1 MARCTGCSREIQDHA
16 AFCPYCGAQNQ
27 SGTQAKDV
35 PPESNKPGTPD
46 KVKSGQSEKPKLTNK
61 MKIVII
67 IAAAV
72 VLVTAVVTVGFI
84 LKSRKTTFD
93 FTTVQYTEQINK
105 AAGEELLDKETW
117 KINGAYAVYEGD
129 GFSVTLETDADS
141 ELIKK
146 ISITPSDHPVAKR
159 IIIYTAEMT
168 DTNYSDDDDNDEGDN
183 DSRTVEF
190 TLDGIKET
198 TTIPVTRQTEP
209 PKTTYTAMDLI
220 DMDLSEIVGIMG
232 NDYQLNKQRFSTAF
246 GSDPVLMIYHE
257 TTLPGLAVCP
267 SYSSGIYQHIKDGL
281 DVREKIQQGDYAY
294 DGIAVYGSGKLNDKI
309 SADMTY
315 SEVAAEIGDFDTQG
329 VAQGTLVYSTQID
342 GKRVSFFFAA
352 YENKS
357 LEQRVQNNKVTAAD
371 MKEVDP
377 KLASIAVFKAKNTSS
392 GTGASANADWK
403 KLYTEYIIKEY
414 SKNQNSAFFNP
425 EYALILLDD
434 DDVPELTWCNYKSYG
449 RNDQLVWIDSGQ
461 ICHEDYSKVSFYD
474 ERKGLFWG
482 NWPCAL
488 HSSQRHLAT
497 LKDGAFQWLY
507 IEVSGASDSTGRNPY
522 SNIENNTIDKAEYE
536 EMAEK
541 VKSTG
546 KEPTYVSKDEI
557 LKQIEQY

>member
-1 MARCTGCSREIQDHA
+1 MARCSSCGREIPDGTL
-16 AFCPYCGAQNQ
+16 FCPYCGAQNQ

-35 PPESNKPGTPD
+35 PPESKKPGTPD

-220 DMDLSEIVGIMG
+220 DMDLSD
-232 NDYQLNKQRFSTAF
+232 N
-246 GSDPVLMIYHE
+246 
-257 TTLPGLAVCP
+257 CP
-267 SYSSGIYQHIKDGL
+267 
-281 DVREKIQQGDYAY
+281 
-294 DGIAVYGSGKLNDKI
+294 
-309 SADMTY
+309 
-315 SEVAAEIGDFDTQG
+315 
-329 VAQGTLVYSTQID
+329 
-342 GKRVSFFFAA
+342 
-352 YENKS
+352 
-357 LEQRVQNNKVTAAD
+357 
-371 MKEVDP
+371 
-377 KLASIAVFKAKNTSS
+377 
-392 GTGASANADWK
+392 
-403 KLYTEYIIKEY
+403 
-414 SKNQNSAFFNP
+414 
-425 EYALILLDD
+425 
-434 DDVPELTWCNYKSYG
+434 
-449 RNDQLVWIDSGQ
+449 
-461 ICHEDYSKVSFYD
+461 
-474 ERKGLFWG
+474 
-482 NWPCAL
+482 
-488 HSSQRHLAT
+488 
-497 LKDGAFQWLY
+497 
-507 IEVSGASDSTGRNPY
+507 
-522 SNIENNTIDKAEYE
+522 
-536 EMAEK
+536 
-541 VKSTG
+541 
-546 KEPTYVSKDEI
+546 I
-557 LKQIEQY
+557 LKVGNEWVSERSPAPSKKNL